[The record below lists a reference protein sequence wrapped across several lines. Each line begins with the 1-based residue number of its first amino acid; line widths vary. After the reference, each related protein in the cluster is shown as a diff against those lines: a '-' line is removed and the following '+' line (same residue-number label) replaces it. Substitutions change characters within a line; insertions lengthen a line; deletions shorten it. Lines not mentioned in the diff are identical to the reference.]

1 MKRNISFLNKN
12 TFLFLETHFFVKI
25 PKDLIA
31 SAIKLISLLRQIL
44 KNIDIP
50 WQKPRHLPIAEANF
64 VYRISNTCKPHFS
77 NKHARGDYKIML
89 IEYDKILLKNKEVAK
104 NLTDIL
110 DILLIPLSYMNFL
123 M

>member
-1 MKRNISFLNKN
+1 M
-12 TFLFLETHFFVKI
+12 ETHFFVKI
-25 PKDLIA
+25 PQNLIA

-64 VYRISNTCKPHFS
+64 VHRISNTCKPHFS

-104 NLTDIL
+104 NLTNIL

>member
-1 MKRNISFLNKN
+1 M
-12 TFLFLETHFFVKI
+12 ETHFFVKI
-25 PKDLIA
+25 PKNLIA

-64 VYRISNTCKPHFS
+64 VYRISNICKPHFS
-77 NKHARGDYKIML
+77 NKYARGDYKIML

-104 NLTDIL
+104 NLTNIL